1 MEKNTWIKDYVEETI
16 KELNEQYPGIIAIDS
31 MNQFIKTLQISTM
44 DKEQI
49 IDIINTRKEEAIK
62 NYQHASNNQ
71 NKILEEPHY
80 DLNELFDC
88 RIANNTLHIHV
99 VPKTVKDAITEMGLR
114 NYLNYS
120 EEKLVDAFG
129 KIGNIIIQPENANI
143 ETIFAVSPLLKSRR
157 LQAMF
162 QKYSFDTSMTD
173 NPYFIEMFK
182 TPNIGQASI
191 SRNNFLNMLEE
202 KNINTSN
209 SLSTKK

>member
-1 MEKNTWIKDYVEETI
+1 MENNTWIKDYVEKTA
-16 KELNEQYPGIIAIDS
+16 KELNEQYPGIIEIDS
-31 MNQFIKTLQISTM
+31 INQFIKTLQISTM

-49 IDIINTRKEEAIK
+49 INIINAKKEETIK
-62 NYQHASNNQ
+62 DYQHASNNQ

-88 RIANNTLHIHV
+88 RITNNTLHIHV
-99 VPKTVKDAITEMGLR
+99 VPKTVKDAITAMGLR

-129 KIGNIIIQPENANI
+129 KIGNIILRPENTNI
-143 ETIFAVSPLLKSRR
+143 ETVFAVSPLLKSKR

-162 QKYSFDTSMTD
+162 QKYNFDTSMTN

-182 TPNIGQASI
+182 NTNIGQASI

-202 KNINTSN
+202 KNINTSSN
-209 SLSTKK
+209 LSTKK